1 MEEQNQDQ
9 QAAVNQIYEY
19 AALLMVNQNK
29 DAYATKQALM
39 EKGLDEESASVVVTN
54 LEQQIKDAKK
64 EKANRDMLFGALW
77 CIGGIVVTA
86 VTFSAASGGGTY
98 VVAWGAILF
107 GAVQFIK
114 GLVNAAS

>member
-1 MEEQNQDQ
+1 MDNQNQDRE
-9 QAAVNQIYEY
+9 AAVNQIYEY
-19 AALLMVNQNK
+19 AAMLMVNQNK
-29 DAYATKQALM
+29 SAHEAKSALIDQ
-39 EKGLDEESASVVVTN
+39 GLDEESASAVVTT
-54 LEQQIKDAKK
+54 LEQQINDAKR
-64 EKANRDMLFGALW
+64 EKANKDMIYGALW

-86 VTFSAASGGGTY
+86 VTYSNASGGGTY